1 MSLVEKNK
9 STQIS
14 QKLTR
19 LNFISRK
26 VVHVLGMNESNLD
39 SCPPR
44 EGAAGVQSQRAS
56 GTNMAEDADA

>member
-39 SCPPR
+39 SCPR
-44 EGAAGVQSQRAS
+44 EGAAGVQSQHAS